1 MRIFRF
7 VVRRL
12 LQLIP
17 VLLGVVVLAFL
28 LVRVL
33 PGDPVRSIL
42 GPNASAED
50 AEAARVRFG
59 LDKSLWQQFLDYL
72 GGLVTGTS
80 VPPSRAA
87 TPWARRWR

>member
-1 MRIFRF
+1 MRILRF

-42 GPNASAED
+42 GQNATEED
-50 AEAARVRFG
+50 AAAARARFG
-59 LDKSLWQQFLDYL
+59 LDQSLWQQFLDYL
-72 GGLVTGTS
+72 GGC
-80 VPPSRAA
+80 
-87 TPWARRWR
+87 